1 VSTSAKKIGA
11 GAKKIVVVVSG
22 FPRRSETF
30 ALGELLALEE
40 RGALAA
46 VYATKPGDGGELQ
59 PDCERLL
66 ARVRHLPDDAPER
79 QAEYMIADLGGQGV
93 AGFHGYF
100 AHTPAEVAARAAA
113 RLGVPYG
120 FSTHARDA
128 RKVAPRDLTARA
140 QKAACVVA
148 CNTDVAREIARA
160 GARVHLLPHG
170 VDLRRFRPRAAPL
183 DETLRLLAVGRL
195 VEKKGFHVLVEA
207 AARLNT
213 PFRLRIVGEGPER
226 ERLLDLIDEHELSD
240 RVTLDGALTHA
251 GLPAAYADAHA
262 VVVPSIQ
269 DASGDRDGLPNVVL
283 EAMACARPVVA
294 SRISAIGCAVT
305 HDETGLLVAP
315 GDSVA
320 LASALEQLAADDAL
334 SERLGRGGRARVE
347 RDYEVGRCA
356 NRFCELLSDV
366 YDCRLSGNAHA

>member
-1 VSTSAKKIGA
+1 MNAP
-11 GAKKIVVVVSG
+11 AKKIVVVVSG

-30 ALGELLALEE
+30 ALGELLALEG

-46 VYATKPGDGGELQ
+46 VYATKPGDGGHLQ
-59 PDCERLL
+59 PGCERLL
-66 ARVRHLPDDAPER
+66 ARVRHLPVAGPGQ
-79 QAEYMIADLGGQGV
+79 QADFMIADLEGQRV

-128 RKVAPRDLTARA
+128 RKVSPDVLAGRA
-140 QKAACVVA
+140 HKAACVVA
-148 CNTDVAREIARA
+148 CNTDVAQEIERT
-160 GARVHLLPHG
+160 GTRVHLLPHG
-170 VDLRRFRPRAAPL
+170 VDLRRFHPRPEPA

-195 VEKKGFHVLVEA
+195 VEKKGFDVLVEA
-207 AARLNT
+207 AARLKS
-213 PFRLRIVGEGPER
+213 PFRLRIVGEGTER
-226 ERLLDLIDEHELSD
+226 ERLLSLIDAHDLSD

-251 GLPAAYADAHA
+251 ELPAAYADAHA

-294 SRISAIGCAVT
+294 SQISAVGCAVT
-305 HDETGLLVAP
+305 HGETGLLVPP
-315 GDSVA
+315 GDAVA
-320 LASALEQLAADDAL
+320 LVAAIERLAAGRAL
-334 SERLGRGGRARVE
+334 RERLGRGGRVRVE

-356 NRFCELLSDV
+356 NRLCDLLSDV
-366 YDCRLSGNAHA
+366 YA